1 MKQDIE
7 QKLKIVMEKLG
18 LEYQQEGDTPL
29 LSSENNLIKQ
39 IYRVTLERTEL
50 INLNNKRPQR
60 LKGNQVSQTIYF
72 YKVIKRTLK
81 MN

>member
-39 IYRVTLERTEL
+39 IYRVTLEKTEL

-60 LKGNQVSQTIYF
+60 LKGNQVTQTIYF